1 MIDRRRFLKLFSGGI
16 AVAAHAGVPSLLV
29 RPAARFCLG
38 MDNTAAAVLRPVE
51 ARTFSD
57 PAVVEALMS
66 ILAPAHAAA
75 YRAYVSMVERS
86 RK

>member
-16 AVAAHAGVPSLLV
+16 AAAAHVGVPSLLV
-29 RPAARFCLG
+29 RPAARFCFG
-38 MDNTAAAVLRPVE
+38 VDNTAASVLRPVE
-51 ARTFSD
+51 ARTFSE
-57 PAVVEALMS
+57 PAVVEAVLA

-75 YRAYVSMVERS
+75 YRAYASMVERS